1 MILLNPMTILKE
13 TDIKPGD
20 TVIDYGS
27 GSGHW
32 SIFAGKLVG
41 AEGKVFAIKN
51 NIEILKMLVK
61 VADIS
66 NVHNI
71 EIEEIDFEKEKSK
84 IFEPADMVLVLN
96 ILYSIKNRD
105 FFINNVAEF
114 VKPTGELL
122 FVDWDP
128 ERKEFGPRTGKRIS
142 KEEIIKKFQ
151 KIGFVLNREIEAG
164 WNHYGL
170 IFKHKPKKED
180 ANVGKK

>member
-1 MILLNPMTILKE
+1 MILLNPMTILEE
-13 TDIKPGD
+13 TDIKLGD
-20 TVIDYGS
+20 TVIDFGS

-66 NVHNI
+66 SVHNI
-71 EIEEIDFEKEKSK
+71 QIEEIDFEKEKSK
-84 IFEPADMVLVLN
+84 ISELADMVLVLN
-96 ILYSIKNRD
+96 IFNSIKNRD
-105 FFINNVAEF
+105 FFIDNVAEF

-128 ERKEFGPRTGKRIS
+128 ERKEFGPKDGKRIS
-142 KEEIIKKFQ
+142 KEEVIKKFQ
-151 KIGFVLNREIEAG
+151 KIGLLLDREVEAG
-164 WNHYGL
+164 WNHFGL
-170 IFKHKPKKED
+170 IFKRKSKKED
-180 ANVGKK
+180 VNDGKK